1 MSSTPISFSNGHKI
15 FRLNKSSLH
24 ILLYSAK
31 SMTVIK
37 TLINRTTGAI
47 EP

>member
-1 MSSTPISFSNGHKI
+1 MTSTPINLSNGQNI
-15 FRLNKSSLH
+15 FSLNKSSPH
-24 ILLYSAK
+24 ILIYSAK
-31 SMTVIK
+31 SMTVIN